1 MGRSLVFL
9 LSSAVLA
16 SAAGGAAAQT
26 AQPAASAASAPSQPV
41 AVMPGTDVGTLI
53 CDGTYAAPASG
64 STPATERATQFTL
77 QLSYSGNYMELKA
90 GEWPSLLPWKD
101 NPSVV
106 RSIRF
111 TYDDN
116 QVTAMFPAAGS
127 EIRGKLVSWGLSE
140 IAGDYKEV
148 IVLDRKTGAFTYPNT
163 TGTCR
168 KVEAKEN
175 KF

>member
-9 LSSAVLA
+9 LSTAVMA
-16 SAAGGAAAQT
+16 SAAGGAGAQP
-26 AQPAASAASAPSQPV
+26 AQPAAAAASAPSQPV
-41 AVMPGTDVGTLI
+41 TVVPGTDVGTLI
-53 CDGTYAAPASG
+53 CDGTYSVPASDAA
-64 STPATERATQFTL
+64 PATERATQFTL
-77 QLSYSGNYMELKA
+77 QLSYSGSYMELKA

-116 QVTAMFPAAGS
+116 RVTAMFPAAGS
-127 EIRGKLVSWGLSE
+127 QIRGKLVSWGLSE

-163 TGTCR
+163 TGTC
-168 KVEAKEN
+168 KKLETKEN